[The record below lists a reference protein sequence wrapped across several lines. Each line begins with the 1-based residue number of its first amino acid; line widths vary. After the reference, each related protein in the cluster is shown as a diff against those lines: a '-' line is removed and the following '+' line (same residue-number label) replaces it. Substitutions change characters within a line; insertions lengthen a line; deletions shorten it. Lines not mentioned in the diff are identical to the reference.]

1 MFFGLKAQL
10 YKYNIPLDIECDP
23 RLDGVHM
30 HLRLVADLYIAKTKY
45 TFHMREL

>member
-30 HLRLVADLYIAKTKY
+30 HLRLDRCH